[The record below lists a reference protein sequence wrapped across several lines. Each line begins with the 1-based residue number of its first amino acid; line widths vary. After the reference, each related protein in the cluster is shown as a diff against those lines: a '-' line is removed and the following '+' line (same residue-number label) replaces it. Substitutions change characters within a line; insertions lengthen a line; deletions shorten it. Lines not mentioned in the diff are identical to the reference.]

1 MSLDGVHHDV
11 KSGGGG
17 GIYETRPCREI
28 RDQSVAYDKK
38 RLTKRGKGKGG
49 KIRGGPI
56 PERTRPPRKLS
67 GHAMRSQ
74 VGSLRFRNS
83 IFLSFFFFF
92 SFFLFFSFRKRVIPK
107 FYYELLF
114 LNDASVRVAMHF
126 RYGNGVG
133 VKTRITNRYSI
144 EFQVNKP
151 VCNRYR
157 CVTLT

>member
-83 IFLSFFFFF
+83 IFLSFFFF
-92 SFFLFFSFRKRVIPK
+92 SFRFFFFSFRKRVIPK

-114 LNDASVRVAMHF
+114 LNDAP
-126 RYGNGVG
+126 RYA
-133 VKTRITNRYSI
+133 S
-144 EFQVNKP
+144 
-151 VCNRYR
+151 R
-157 CVTLT
+157 CIFGTVTEWALKHGLPIVTQSNSR